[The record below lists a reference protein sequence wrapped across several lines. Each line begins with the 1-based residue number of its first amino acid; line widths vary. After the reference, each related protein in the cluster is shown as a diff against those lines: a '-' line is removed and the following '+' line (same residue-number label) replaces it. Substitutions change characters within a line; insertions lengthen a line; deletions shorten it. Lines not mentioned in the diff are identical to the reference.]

1 MWTGPVD
8 AVASDDQR
16 ELEASLLEVLVG
28 EPELKGISR
37 VTLESSP
44 DSSSISATM
53 QLGSYLCAC
62 DLPSSLQSFSFPK
75 HLC

>member
-1 MWTGPVD
+1 MLL
-8 AVASDDQR
+8 ASDDQR
-16 ELEASLLEVLVG
+16 ELEALLLEVPVE

-44 DSSSISATM
+44 DSSSISVATR
-53 QLGSYLCAC
+53 LGSYLCAC
-62 DLPSSLQSFSFPK
+62 YLPSSLQSFSSPK